1 MPSKSKLLIPVLG
14 FAALSSSASGAAL
27 SVRLLSSM
35 PSPQPVGT
43 VIGLFPR
50 VENAAAGMQVF
61 RYSVSV
67 DGGPLHVVRDFSQ
80 QKEFVWR
87 PQLYEHDATV
97 HVTVRNNVTKETAEA
112 ELPFRI
118 VSRIKGS
125 QPVVTP
131 TSNPLIAL
139 FSAPTCPEGR
149 RFRVAFQR
157 QGDMDDT
164 RDKALSHTALENC
177 RGSRSGNA

>member
-1 MPSKSKLLIPVLG
+1 MPGMTKLLIPVLAGYGKKLRQAGRPVPRARQRADSPLWDRRPRLSLPGPAAFFRIVLG
-14 FAALSSSASGAAL
+14 FAALISNASGAGL
-27 SVRLLSSM
+27 SVRLLPSM
-35 PSPQPVGT
+35 ASPQPVGT

-50 VENAAAGMQVF
+50 VENAATGMQVF

-87 PQLYEHDATV
+87 PQLYEHGATV
-97 HVTVRNNVTKETAEA
+97 RVTVRNNVNKETAEA

-125 QPVVTP
+125 LPVVTP
-131 TSNPLIAL
+131 TSHPLI
-139 FSAPTCPEGR
+139 
-149 RFRVAFQR
+149 
-157 QGDMDDT
+157 
-164 RDKALSHTALENC
+164 
-177 RGSRSGNA
+177 